1 MNITERSTKADII
14 DAAVELTS
22 QQADQISELKQQQ
35 NLLLILL
42 GFLAILQLL

>member
-1 MNITERSTKADII
+1 MNITERSSKADII

-35 NLLLILL
+35 ALLLVLL
-42 GFLAILQLL
+42 GFMTLLRLL